1 MPMQRKQGNPNWPQ
15 FRGNGASGVADG
27 WSLPK
32 VWDVEKG
39 DGVLWKSKVPGL
51 GHSSPVIYGE
61 RVYVTTAVGAADAS
75 SLRIGLYGDIGPAAD
90 SGEQSWR
97 LLCFDRKSGKE
108 LWSRELHRGVPRI
121 QRHTKGTHANPTV
134 ATDGKTVVAFFG
146 SEGLYATDTDGNLK
160 WKRDLGVLDAGYFAV
175 PSAQWGFASSPVIV
189 GDKVLVQCDVQKGGF
204 LAALDLR
211 TGQDVWRTARQ
222 DVPTWGTPAV
232 VGTGSSATVVVN
244 GWKEIAG
251 YALAT
256 GERRWWMRGGGDI
269 PVPTPLVAGNLVVI
283 TNSHGNES
291 PILAVRGDATGDLT
305 RLAGKPL
312 ATGLAW
318 ERSRGGA
325 YMQTPIA
332 YRGLLY
338 VCRDNGVLGC
348 YVPETGKELY
358 SARLGSGRS
367 GFTASAVAG
376 DGRIFFT
383 SEEGDVLA
391 IEAGRT
397 FRMVGGGILGE
408 PCLATPAIARGVL
421 YFRTQRHVI
430 AVGRPG

>member
-1 MPMQRKQGNPNWPQ
+1 MPMQRKLGNPNWPQ

-27 WSLPK
+27 WPLPK

-51 GHSSPVIYGE
+51 GHSSPVIFGE
-61 RVYVTTAVGAADAS
+61 RVYVTTAVSAAGAS
-75 SLRIGLYGDIGPAAD
+75 SLRIGLYGDIGAAAD

-97 LLCFDRKSGKE
+97 LLCFDRKTGKE

-134 ATDGKTVVAFFG
+134 ATDGRTVVACFG

-160 WKRDLGVLDAGYFAV
+160 WKRDLGVLDSGYFAV
-175 PSAQWGFASSPVIV
+175 PSAQWGFASSPVLV
-189 GDKVLVQCDVQKGGF
+189 GDKVLVQCDVQGGGF
-204 LAALDLR
+204 LAALDVR
-211 TGQDVWRTARQ
+211 TGKDVWRTARQ
-222 DVPTWGTPAV
+222 DVPTWGTPTV
-232 VGTGSSATVVVN
+232 VGSGAAATVVVN

-269 PVPTPLVAGNLVVI
+269 PIPTPLVAGNLVVI
-283 TNSHGNES
+283 TNAHGNES
-291 PILAVRGDATGDLT
+291 PILAVRPDATGDLT

-312 ATGLAW
+312 AKGLAW

-338 VCRDNGVLGC
+338 VCRDNGVVGC
-348 YVPETGKELY
+348 YVPETGKEVY

-383 SEEGDVLA
+383 AEEGDVLA

-408 PCLATPAIARGVL
+408 PCLSTPAIARGVL
-421 YFRTQRHVI
+421 YFRTQQHVI